1 MGDIDYIFV
10 KNPASQTNKIASLVL
25 RGANEIFLEEV
36 ERSIHDS
43 LCVLKRT
50 LESGLVVA
58 GGGAVESAVSVYLEN
73 MAHKSTSKDLS
84 VLAEFAEALLV
95 IPK

>member
-1 MGDIDYIFV
+1 M
-10 KNPASQTNKIASLVL
+10 
-25 RGANEIFLEEV
+25 LEEV
-36 ERSIHDS
+36 DRSLHDS

-50 LESGLVVA
+50 IESGKVVA
-58 GGGAVESAVSVYLEN
+58 GGGAVESAIAVYLEG

-84 VLAEFAEALLV
+84 VIAEFADALLT